1 MLEIAQ
7 ILGFFSAILLIVAVV
22 AWMNLGSG
30 RRLQRLDGHV
40 EPNTA
45 QTELASQLLLLAAG
59 SSALA
64 AFLAVVGWVAG

>member
-30 RRLQRLDGHV
+30 GGLQRLDGHV